1 MKKTAL
7 SLIGLMMAVFT
18 MGYVGCT
25 PEEEPG
31 MLPSGPVG
39 SNPDNTPMSL
49 VGTIWYGIRDLEEP
63 VTLPNG
69 EVAYAIGDYLVFRDS
84 CSGID
89 SFFVYTNEEY
99 TRTHEKDDDDA
110 EAVPITYHFD
120 GHEGEIT
127 FYCRGLDNNEE
138 DVFQFD
144 LYYDEDYKLLVMSN
158 SVGFTQNFT
167 RVK

>member
-49 VGTIWYGIRDLEEP
+49 VGTVWYGINELDEP
-63 VTLPNG
+63 VKLPDG
-69 EVAYAIGDYLVFRDS
+69 EVAYAIGEYLFFRDS

-99 TRTHEKDDDDA
+99 TRTHDDGDDDN
-110 EAVPITYHFD
+110 AVPITYHFD

-127 FYCRGLDNNEE
+127 FYFRVPDTNKV
-138 DVFQFD
+138 DAFHYD
-144 LYYDEDYKLLVMSN
+144 LNYDEDYKMLVMSN
-158 SVGFTQNFT
+158 DVGVTHDFT

>member
-7 SLIGLMMAVFT
+7 SLIGLIMAVFT

-49 VGTIWYGIRDLEEP
+49 VGTIWYGINEFEEP
-63 VTLPNG
+63 VPLPDG
-69 EVAYAIGDYLVFRDS
+69 EVAYAIGTYLFFRDS

-99 TRTHEKDDDDA
+99 TRTHDDGYDDDA
-110 EAVPITYHFD
+110 VPFTYHFD

-127 FYCRGLDNNEE
+127 FYYLGPDNNVV
-138 DVFQFD
+138 DSFHYD
-144 LYYDEDYKLLVMSN
+144 LNYDEDYKLLVMSN
-158 SVGFTQNFT
+158 DVGVTHDFT

>member
-49 VGTIWYGIRDLEEP
+49 VGTIWYGINEFEEP
-63 VTLPNG
+63 VPLPDG
-69 EVAYAIGDYLVFRDS
+69 EVAYAIGTYLFFRDS

-99 TRTHEKDDDDA
+99 TRTHDDGDDDN
-110 EAVPITYHFD
+110 AVPITYHFD

-127 FYCRGLDNNEE
+127 FYFRVPDTNKE
-138 DVFQFD
+138 DVFHYD
-144 LYYDEDYKLLVMSN
+144 LNYDEDYKLLVMSN
-158 SVGFTQNFT
+158 DVGVTHDFT

>member
-7 SLIGLMMAVFT
+7 GLIGLMMAVFT

-99 TRTHEKDDDDA
+99 TRTHDDGDDDN
-110 EAVPITYHFD
+110 AVPITYHFD

-127 FYCRGLDNNEE
+127 FYFRVPDTNKE
-138 DVFQFD
+138 DVFHYD
-144 LYYDEDYKLLVMSN
+144 LNYDEDYKLLVMSN
-158 SVGFTQNFT
+158 DVGVTHDFT

>member
-7 SLIGLMMAVFT
+7 SLIGLIMAVFT

-49 VGTIWYGIRDLEEP
+49 VGTIWYGINEFEEP
-63 VTLPNG
+63 VPLPDG
-69 EVAYAIGDYLVFRDS
+69 EVAYAIGTYLFFRDS

-99 TRTHEKDDDDA
+99 TRTHDDGDDDN
-110 EAVPITYHFD
+110 AVPITYHFD

-127 FYCRGLDNNEE
+127 FYFRGPDNNEE

>member
-7 SLIGLMMAVFT
+7 SLIGLIMAVFT

-49 VGTIWYGIRDLEEP
+49 VGTVWYGIDDLEEP
-63 VTLPNG
+63 VKLPDG
-69 EVAYAIGDYLVFRDS
+69 EVAYAIGKYLVFRDS

-99 TRTHEKDDDDA
+99 TRTHDDGDDDN
-110 EAVPITYHFD
+110 AVPITYHFD

-127 FYCRGLDNNEE
+127 FYFRGPDNNEV

-158 SVGFTQNFT
+158 DVGVTQDFT